1 MNAPDVKA
9 LFQSYIDEPDGTFVT
24 SANLNTYL
32 DAGYNEFRLRVSEY
46 NNDFYARQVII
57 SLVGAD
63 TYDLSSTSGNPVS
76 IIGPAPTVSTTS
88 SAALAGQPVIVVAST
103 VGFYLSQTITV
114 NPTGFGAQTTTIA
127 NINRSTNTITL
138 AVNLANAM
146 TAGDSVVSPVDA
158 MIRLNSVRISNATGT
173 TRGAIYKA
181 VSGIRG
187 LQANYQSWAMIG
199 TSLMFSESNSETF
212 QLSYVPVAD
221 INWDAAG
228 QYIDSLGPYHDLI
241 ALYAYKQYAI
251 RDTALNPAWK
261 MQLDIRE
268 RDFRDYLSSPN
279 HETNQ
284 YVNQDWS
291 SYDNV

>member
-9 LFQSYIDEPDGTFVT
+9 LFQSYIDEPDGTFIT
-24 SANLNTYL
+24 SANINTYL

-46 NNDFYARQVII
+46 NSDFYARQVVI
-57 SLVGAD
+57 STNGTD
-63 TYDLSSTSGNPVS
+63 SYDLSSTSGNPVTL
-76 IIGPAPTVSTTS
+76 IGPAPS
-88 SAALAGQPVIVVAST
+88 
-103 VGFYLSQTITV
+103 VGT
-114 NPTGFGAQTTTIA
+114 A
-127 NINRSTNTITL
+127 N
-138 AVNLANAM
+138 
-146 TAGDSVVSPVDA
+146 A

-173 TRGAIYKA
+173 ERGAIYKA

-199 TSLMFSESNSETF
+199 TVLMFSESVTETF
-212 QLSYVPVAD
+212 QLSYVAVAD

-251 RDTALNPAWK
+251 RDNAINQPLQA
-261 MQLDIRE
+261 QLAIRE
-268 RDFRDYLSSPN
+268 KDFRDYLSSPN